1 MAVDE
6 ESNAY
11 GMGAGCPVH
20 GDERMKECGMC
31 GTEFCR
37 ICFPRSAVCPDC
49 AEQVDDEDDEEND
62 TSDFDDITHVGMLIE
77 DDEEETDEKDE
88 DTTEDMT
95 DEDREGD

>member
-1 MAVDE
+1 MAVEE

-20 GDERMKECGMC
+20 GDERMKECSMC

-62 TSDFDDITHVGMLIE
+62 TSDFDDITRVGTVVE
-77 DDEEETDEKDE
+77 DDEEETEEKGE
-88 DTTEDMT
+88 DATEDMM
-95 DEDREGD
+95 DPDREKD